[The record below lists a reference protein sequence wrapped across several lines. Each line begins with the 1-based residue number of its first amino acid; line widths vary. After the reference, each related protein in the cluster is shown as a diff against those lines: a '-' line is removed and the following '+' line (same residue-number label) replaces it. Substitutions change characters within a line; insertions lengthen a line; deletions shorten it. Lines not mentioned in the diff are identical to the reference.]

1 MKTAQEKLNFYAA
14 RHARQRQRAENSPQD
29 QAASFFASVYGQ
41 YVEEAEDERIIEQR
55 ARAGELIELRFMGER
70 ANGRLPLRAL
80 LDAVDPFERGMAHAA
95 HRLHTGETARQ
106 PVQSVRD
113 LLGLEFAG
121 LEHGSTRVLVLGD
134 SRADLTGV
142 NLFEAT
148 ATQVFRFLNAKGD
161 DFYDAADAIGG
172 QAARCIDDL
181 LKETSGHG
189 MTLEMSCQRDL
200 LPWLSWRG
208 TTDEIDRVRRLIET
222 TQEPEVYEETLEG
235 VVAAL
240 SDAGSITLRI
250 GDEKRS
256 VRFPLKLIK
265 QAQQLTIAQPA
276 KLRVL
281 TSRYYDSVFK
291 RDVYKHT
298 LIG

>member
-1 MKTAQEKLNFYAA
+1 M
-14 RHARQRQRAENSPQD
+14 
-29 QAASFFASVYGQ
+29 
-41 YVEEAEDERIIEQR
+41 
-55 ARAGELIELRFMGER
+55 
-70 ANGRLPLRAL
+70 PLRTVGL
-80 LDAVDPFERGMAHAA
+80 PR
-95 HRLHTGETARQ
+95 RLR
-106 PVQSVRD
+106 
-113 LLGLEFAG
+113 FAG

-142 NLFEAT
+142 NLFEA
-148 ATQVFRFLNAKGD
+148 
-161 DFYDAADAIGG
+161 AA
-172 QAARCIDDL
+172 
-181 LKETSGHG
+181 
-189 MTLEMSCQRDL
+189 
-200 LPWLSWRG
+200 
-208 TTDEIDRVRRLIET
+208 

-240 SDAGSITLRI
+240 PDAGSITLRI
-250 GDEKRS
+250 GDEKRR

-265 QAQQLTIAQPA
+265 QAQRPA